1 MNTSITAL
9 DFIKHEK
16 RYSEY
21 VIIDIREKEEFN
33 KWHIKNSINIPIQ
46 ELIEQIQNMNDK
58 VKYLVVCNPGTAS
71 KAACSILC
79 AMRFDAISIYGGIES
94 LKKYLGVHNK

>member
-46 ELIEQIQNMNDK
+46 ELIEQMQNMNDK
-58 VKYLVVCNPGTAS
+58 VKYLVVCNSGIAS

-79 AMRFDAISIYGGIES
+79 AMRFDAISIYDGIES

>member
-46 ELIEQIQNMNDK
+46 ELIEQMQNMNDK
-58 VKYLVVCNPGTAS
+58 VKYLVVCNSGTAS